1 MYKPIIKEMEDKLKK
16 TILVY
21 EDDLKSIRAGRAN
34 PALLDKIEVDSY
46 GVPTPLK
53 QISSISAPEAR
64 LLVIQPWDS
73 SMIKAIEKAIQKS
86 DLGITPSND
95 GKLIRLPLPILTEER
110 RKELVKVVK
119 KNQEQSKIAVR
130 NIRRDANDRVKK
142 MEKDS
147 EIREDELKIAEEAIQ
162 KAIDKCVKEIDQIT
176 ENKEKELLEI

>member
-1 MYKPIIKEMEDKLKK
+1 M
-16 TILVY
+16 
-21 EDDLKSIRAGRAN
+21 
-34 PALLDKIEVDSY
+34 
-46 GVPTPLK
+46 
-53 QISSISAPEAR
+53 
-64 LLVIQPWDS
+64 LVIQQWDS
-73 SMIKAIEKAIQKS
+73 SMNKAIEKAIQKS